1 MDVINTEVPGKYP
14 GYFCIIRVL
23 SDSNKVRSRRAQ
35 GPARSALN
43 QGPQDLE
50 RPLVDLNKACENS
63 GHSILDDFA
72 EVSKIVEAGATSKP
86 KKDYELSRYACATIY
101 KSKINEELLFVSNY
115 SFCIYL
121 FHEFNLIALKK
132 VFAIIIPQTLLFQ
145 FIEYLGIP
153 FIILLF
159 CLILCIILEKYMP
172 GLYNLI
178 SGGRRDIKVS
188 NYCDIFYR

>member
-50 RPLVDLNKACENS
+50 RPLVDIPS
-63 GHSILDDFA
+63 GFERF
-72 EVSKIVEAGATSKP
+72 EVSECLRIPRSVQ
-86 KKDYELSRYACATIY
+86 
-101 KSKINEELLFVSNY
+101 N
-115 SFCIYL
+115 
-121 FHEFNLIALKK
+121 HEFNLTALKK

>member
-1 MDVINTEVPGKYP
+1 MAGKKADYAQ
-14 GYFCIIRVL
+14 R
-23 SDSNKVRSRRAQ
+23 NRSRRAQ

-50 RPLVDLNKACENS
+50 RPLVDIPS
-63 GHSILDDFA
+63 GFERF
-72 EVSKIVEAGATSKP
+72 EVSECLRIPRSVQNRRPLDVVDPLVDSSEVR
-86 KKDYELSRYACATIY
+86 SRRAQGPAR
-101 KSKINEELLFVSNY
+101 SVQN
-115 SFCIYL
+115 
-121 FHEFNLIALKK
+121 HEFNLTALKK
-132 VFAIIIPQTLLFQ
+132 VFAIIIPQTLLFH

-188 NYCDIFYR
+188 K